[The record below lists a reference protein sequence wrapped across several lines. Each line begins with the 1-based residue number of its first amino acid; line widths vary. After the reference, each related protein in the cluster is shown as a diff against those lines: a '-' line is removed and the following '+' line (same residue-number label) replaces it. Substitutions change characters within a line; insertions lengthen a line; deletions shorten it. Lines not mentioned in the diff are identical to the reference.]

1 MNKKTKFGIF
11 LLVTTLVILVACK
24 STSEK
29 LKGESEIVEKDK
41 IPSKSVLEDGHKFTI
56 EYKDGKVENVTAASV
71 IWSETKDVIY
81 FKGNNGESIKE
92 ISKSLVSS
100 VK

>member
-29 LKGESEIVEKDK
+29 LKEESEIIEKNK
-41 IPSKSVLEDGHKFTI
+41 ILSKSVLEDGHEFTI
-56 EYKDGKVENVTAASV
+56 EYKDGRVENITASSV
-71 IWSETKDVIY
+71 IWSETKDAIY
-81 FKGNNGESIKE
+81 FKGSDGENIKE
-92 ISKSLVSS
+92 ISKSLVSN

>member
-24 STSEK
+24 STNEK
-29 LKGESEIVEKDK
+29 LKEDKIVEKEK
-41 IPSKSVLEDGHKFTI
+41 IPNKSILESGRKFTI
-56 EYKDGKVENVTAASV
+56 EYKDGKIENITASSV
-71 IWSETKDVIY
+71 IWSETKDIIY
-81 FKGNNGESIKE
+81 FRDNKGESIKE
-92 ISKSLVSS
+92 ISKSLVSN

>member
-29 LKGESEIVEKDK
+29 LREENETIEKGK
-41 IPSKSVLEDGHKFTI
+41 IPSKPALEDGHKFTI
-56 EYKDGKVENVTAASV
+56 EYKDGKVENITASSV

-92 ISKSLVSS
+92 ISKSLVSN